1 MNHPPHQADASSI
14 QAGPLL
20 EIRDLAVEY
29 PTGRKRTRRA
39 VDGVSLAIQE
49 GETLGLV
56 GESGSGK
63 STIGRAVLGLAPVTE
78 GSIRFDGHELA
89 NLGRKERRG
98 FSSSLQVVFQDPY
111 SSLDPTKTIGYSLAE
126 PLVSHGSDRAEA
138 RREASAMLERVGL
151 RAEDSARYP
160 GSFSGGQRQRIA
172 IARAL
177 MLRPRLVIC
186 DEPVSALDLSIQ
198 AQVLNLMTDLQKEFG
213 LSYLFIAHDLT
224 VVRHVSDRVAVLSKG
239 RIVEEGTSREVYEN
253 PRHPYTRA
261 LLAAAPV
268 PDPAHQR
275 QRRQARQ
282 AERGLQ
288 TDQAHTAP
296 GKDLGRFPEPI
307 TLGKAAHHS

>member
-1 MNHPPHQADASSI
+1 MTHSPSSVGESPRS
-14 QAGPLL
+14 AAPLL
-20 EIRDLAVEY
+20 EIRDLAVDY
-29 PTGRKRTRRA
+29 QMGRKQTRRA
-39 VDGVSLAIQE
+39 VGGVSLTIHE

-78 GSIRFDGHELA
+78 GSIRFDGHELG
-89 NLGRKERRG
+89 NLGRKERRQ

-126 PLVSHGSDRAEA
+126 PLVSHGSDRHEA

-151 RAEDSARYP
+151 RPEDGARYP
-160 GSFSGGQRQRIA
+160 ASFSGGQRQRIA

-198 AQVLNLMTDLQKEFG
+198 AQVLNLMMDLQKEFG

-224 VVRHVSDRVAVLSKG
+224 VVRHVSDRVAVLNKG
-239 RIVEEGTSREVYEN
+239 RIVEEGTSREVYAN
-253 PRHPYTRA
+253 PQHAYTRA

-268 PDPAHQR
+268 PDPAQQR
-275 QRRQARQ
+275 QRRRARQ
-282 AERGLQ
+282 AERALQ
-288 TDQAHTAP
+288 TEQTRTAP
-296 GKDLGRFPEPI
+296 VEDAARFPEPI
-307 TLGKAAHHS
+307 PLGKAAHHS

>member
-1 MNHPPHQADASSI
+1 MNRSPSPE
-14 QAGPLL
+14 AGSATGTHPLL

-29 PTGRKRTRRA
+29 RMGRKQTRRA
-39 VDGVSLAIQE
+39 VDGVSLTIHE

-63 STIGRAVLGLAPVTE
+63 TTIGRAVLGLAPVTE
-78 GSIRFDGHELA
+78 GSICFDGHELG
-89 NLGRKERRG
+89 NLGRKERRE

-126 PLVSHGSDRAEA
+126 PLLSHGSDRADA

-151 RAEDSARYP
+151 RAEDGARYP
-160 GSFSGGQRQRIA
+160 ATFSGGQRQRIA

-224 VVRHVSDRVAVLSKG
+224 VVRHVSDRVAVLNKG
-239 RIVEEGTSREVYEN
+239 QIIEEGTSREVYER
-253 PRHPYTRA
+253 PQHPYTRA

-268 PDPAHQR
+268 PDPARQR
-275 QRRQARQ
+275 QRREARH
-282 AERGLQ
+282 AERALR
-288 TDQAHTAP
+288 TA
-296 GKDLGRFPEPI
+296 GTKSNAVGDEGRLPERM
-307 TLGKAAHHS
+307 TLGKAANHS

>member
-1 MNHPPHQADASSI
+1 MTHSPARLDAP
-14 QAGPLL
+14 PLL
-20 EIRDLAVEY
+20 EIRDLAVDY
-29 PTGRKRTRRA
+29 PNGRKQPRRA
-39 VDGVSLAIQE
+39 VDGVSLTIHE

-78 GSIRFDGHELA
+78 GSIRFDGHELGK
-89 NLGRKERRG
+89 LGRKERRQ

-111 SSLDPTKTIGYSLAE
+111 SSLDPTKTIAYSLAE
-126 PLVSHGSDRAEA
+126 PLISHGSDRAEA

-151 RAEDSARYP
+151 RPEDGARYP
-160 GSFSGGQRQRIA
+160 AGFSGGQRQRIA

-198 AQVLNLMTDLQKEFG
+198 AQVLNLMTDLQKEFR

-224 VVRHVSDRVAVLSKG
+224 VVRHVSDRVAVLNEG

-253 PRHPYTRA
+253 PQHPYTRA

-268 PDPAHQR
+268 PDPAQQR
-275 QRRQARQ
+275 HRREARQ
-282 AERGLQ
+282 ADRTRPAEHSPTGPADDAGPL
-288 TDQAHTAP
+288 
-296 GKDLGRFPEPI
+296 PEPVP
-307 TLGKAAHHS
+307 LGKAAHRS